1 MKKFTKAA
9 AVVMMLALMTGCG
22 SSGDAT
28 TAKPAATEGTTAAQA
43 EKTTTGDTEAEKT
56 TEGSEASDFYF
67 QKGDVKIFMEAAAP
81 DILSGLG
88 EAKGTHEEKSCA
100 FEGMD
105 VTYMYPGFD
114 LITAK
119 KNGES
124 VETVSQVVLR
134 DDTVETAEGVFIG
147 GSIADVEK
155 AYSVTVGDANNVK
168 VTKGNCDLLFIFKDG
183 VISSIQYAVKS
194 AE

>member
-56 TEGSEASDFYF
+56 TEGSEAEAEWYF
-67 QKGDVKIFMEAAAP
+67 QKGEVKIHIGDEATALISA
-81 DILSGLG
+81 LG
-88 EAKGTHEEKSCA
+88 NYSDRFEEKSCA

-105 VTYMYPGFD
+105 VTYTYPSFMI
-114 LITAK
+114 ITAK

-124 VETVSQVVLR
+124 EETVSQIVLR
-134 DDTVETAEGVFIG
+134 DDTVETPEGVYIG
-147 GSIADVEK
+147 SSVASVEK
-155 AYSVTVGDANNVK
+155 AYNTTVGDAKNVRLN
-168 VTKGNCDLLFIFKDG
+168 KGNSDLLFIFDEG
-183 VISSIQYAVKS
+183 VVGSIQYLVK
-194 AE
+194 EE